1 MSKNPHETKMF
12 LTPRIE
18 ENNNGD
24 NSAGGEAVDPGT
36 AGGDAMRGQRGGG
49 TVTHLNRLGG
59 GAGGAPA
66 IGSYG
71 AVSPVNN
78 MDLQQQLGSAMS
90 NPLFFNQLMYSLQQY
105 NVNSTQGMRQGDFL
119 YLQQPQLQTQYIPV
133 EQMTSTSSMAPA
145 AESSWMQ
152 DASAPAFSL
161 EILSESSRSWSEQ
174 KAQSIAD
181 KDDVAAVKNKEDVAK
196 VDNKEDPANAEKIDP
211 ATGEETP
218 GMSKNEHQNS
228 KNRKMTGDPI
238 RRGKGEEGEESKQLD
253 EENLKQVDEEV
264 SAVRSMPSLGSSSFE
279 GGKDL
284 ETGDGQKPGAFKC
297 GDGGVGGCGGEEEV
311 GGPGTT
317 AASQSTKRD
326 SSSSGSSSDSS
337 SEDSDDKFRRT
348 MKDVERKYAKKRK
361 VEESRM
367 PPVIPVKK
375 QVLSKVAGKEKI
387 IPISD
392 ESETDDEKK
401 DPEQKE
407 DGNKAIEKDV
417 ELSDGELDDQEG
429 EADKKGGGELDDK
442 KGEAD
447 KKDGGVMDDDVKIVE
462 EDAVEE
468 IDAEAIM
475 PALTIPLKPSHV
487 IIRVRGLEA
496 TKRFV

>member
-1 MSKNPHETKMF
+1 
-12 LTPRIE
+12 
-18 ENNNGD
+18 
-24 NSAGGEAVDPGT
+24 
-36 AGGDAMRGQRGGG
+36 
-49 TVTHLNRLGG
+49 
-59 GAGGAPA
+59 
-66 IGSYG
+66 
-71 AVSPVNN
+71 
-78 MDLQQQLGSAMS
+78 
-90 NPLFFNQLMYSLQQY
+90 
-105 NVNSTQGMRQGDFL
+105 
-119 YLQQPQLQTQYIPV
+119 
-133 EQMTSTSSMAPA
+133 
-145 AESSWMQ
+145 
-152 DASAPAFSL
+152 
-161 EILSESSRSWSEQ
+161 
-174 KAQSIAD
+174 
-181 KDDVAAVKNKEDVAK
+181 
-196 VDNKEDPANAEKIDP
+196 
-211 ATGEETP
+211 
-218 GMSKNEHQNS
+218 
-228 KNRKMTGDPI
+228 
-238 RRGKGEEGEESKQLD
+238 
-253 EENLKQVDEEV
+253 
-264 SAVRSMPSLGSSSFE
+264 
-279 GGKDL
+279 
-284 ETGDGQKPGAFKC
+284 
-297 GDGGVGGCGGEEEV
+297 
-311 GGPGTT
+311 
-317 AASQSTKRD
+317 
-326 SSSSGSSSDSS
+326 
-337 SEDSDDKFRRT
+337 

-429 EADKKGGGELDDK
+429 EADKKDGGELDDK